1 MPVASGYFIVAA
13 LAGMGVPG
21 FASFWAEV
29 TVFISALKVYP
40 VLGVLAICAL
50 VLSALYMLRVV
61 QKTFYGQRNERFA
74 HLPDVSFGLGLPRM
88 ILVAVMVLFGLFP
101 ETDARSDS
109 NGCDSIYG
117 RIAQMKWLIFGPEI
131 YFLAVAAVFLILS
144 MTRPNGRRDFSAAL
158 FLAALGVAVTLATVR
173 LEGSLFHGA
182 YRVDLFSQL
191 FKGLLSV
198 GFFLV
203 VCLCSS
209 LNGIHEARHSEF
221 YLLLATC
228 TLGMMLLVSSLELL
242 TLYVALELASYSL
255 YALVPLRSGGGQQ
268 MEAGIKY
275 FLSGI
280 ATSALMLFGLA
291 SLFAATQTTLISE
304 LTLKLPALLN
314 TPMAFIGLLLTLCG
328 FFFKLALFPFHIWA
342 PSVYQGAANQVT
354 AFVATATKV
363 TAMAM
368 LVRLVSMSD
377 GNTSLAHVLI
387 ALAIVSMTYGNLVA
401 LVQKDFKRLLAYS
414 AIAHA
419 GYSLIGILS
428 MNPTGYA
435 AAVFYA
441 LAYLAMTFTCFLV
454 VVKMHRTAATSRSSS
469 WPGFTDARRSWP
481 WRSWWACSVWGVSRR
496 RSDSPG
502 SSWSL
507 MRRWRE
513 DTFCWSSS
521 P

>member
-1 MPVASGYFIVAA
+1 
-13 LAGMGVPG
+13 
-21 FASFWAEV
+21 
-29 TVFISALKVYP
+29 
-40 VLGVLAICAL
+40 
-50 VLSALYMLRVV
+50 
-61 QKTFYGQRNERFA
+61 
-74 HLPDVSFGLGLPRM
+74 
-88 ILVAVMVLFGLFP
+88 
-101 ETDARSDS
+101 
-109 NGCDSIYG
+109 
-117 RIAQMKWLIFGPEI
+117 MKWLILGPEI
-131 YFLAVAAVFLILS
+131 YFLAVGSVFLILS
-144 MTRPNGRRDFSAAL
+144 LMRPDERRDFSAAL
-158 FLAALGVAVTLATVR
+158 FLASLGVAVTLATVR
-173 LEGSLFHGA
+173 LEGTLLHGA
-182 YRVDLFSQL
+182 YRVDLFSQI
-191 FKGLLSV
+191 FKGLLSM

-209 LNGIHEARHSEF
+209 LNGIHETRRSEF

-255 YALVPLRSGGGQQ
+255 YGLVPLRSGGGQQ

-328 FFFKLALFPFHIWA
+328 FFFKLALFPFHVWA

-414 AIAHA
+414 AISHA

-441 LAYLAMTFTCFLV
+441 SAYLAMTFTCFLV
-454 VVKMHRTAATSRSSS
+454 VVKIASDGRDLPITQLAGLHRRSPLLAMALMVGVFSLGGIPPTIGFTGKFLVFTAAMEKGYFLLVLIAMINVVVSLYYYIQVVKAAFLLEPDEELPPIHLST
-469 WPGFTDARRSWP
+469 PATILT
-481 WRSWWACSVWGVSRR
+481 GVMVVVIVAGGIFPRYLFQVATAAVQTLR
-496 RSDSPG
+496 
-502 SSWSL
+502 
-507 MRRWRE
+507 
-513 DTFCWSSS
+513 
-521 P
+521 

>member
-1 MPVASGYFIVAA
+1 
-13 LAGMGVPG
+13 
-21 FASFWAEV
+21 
-29 TVFISALKVYP
+29 
-40 VLGVLAICAL
+40 
-50 VLSALYMLRVV
+50 
-61 QKTFYGQRNERFA
+61 
-74 HLPDVSFGLGLPRM
+74 
-88 ILVAVMVLFGLFP
+88 
-101 ETDARSDS
+101 
-109 NGCDSIYG
+109 
-117 RIAQMKWLIFGPEI
+117 MKWPTLGPEI
-131 YFLAVAAVFLILS
+131 YFLAVGLVFLILS
-144 MTRPNGRRDFSAAL
+144 MIRPDEKRDFSAAL
-158 FLAALGVAVTLATVR
+158 FLAGLGVAVTLATVP
-173 LEGSLFHGA
+173 LKGSFFHGA

-191 FKGLLSV
+191 LKSLLSL

-209 LNGIHEARHSEF
+209 LKGIHEARHAEF
-221 YLLLATC
+221 YFLLATC

-255 YALVPLRSGGGQQ
+255 YAMVPLRSGSGQQ

-291 SLFAATQTTLISE
+291 SLFAATQTTLIGE
-304 LTLKLPALLN
+304 LILKLPAQLN
-314 TPMAFIGLLLTLCG
+314 TPMAFIGLLLTLSG

-368 LVRLVSMSD
+368 LVRLVSMSNS
-377 GNTSLAHVLI
+377 NTSLAHVLI

-401 LVQKDFKRLLAYS
+401 VVQKDFKRLLAYS

-441 LAYLAMTFTCFLV
+441 LAYLTMTFTCFLV
-454 VVKMHRTAATSRSSS
+454 VVKVASDGRDLAIAQLAGLHRRSPLLAMTLMVGVFSLGGI
-469 WPGFTDARRSWP
+469 PPTIGFTGKFLVFNAAMERGYFLLVLIAMINVVVSLYYYIQVVKATFLLEPDEELPPIRLSAPTTVLTILMVVVIVVGGIWPSHLFELARAAVGTLR
-481 WRSWWACSVWGVSRR
+481 
-496 RSDSPG
+496 
-502 SSWSL
+502 
-507 MRRWRE
+507 
-513 DTFCWSSS
+513 
-521 P
+521 